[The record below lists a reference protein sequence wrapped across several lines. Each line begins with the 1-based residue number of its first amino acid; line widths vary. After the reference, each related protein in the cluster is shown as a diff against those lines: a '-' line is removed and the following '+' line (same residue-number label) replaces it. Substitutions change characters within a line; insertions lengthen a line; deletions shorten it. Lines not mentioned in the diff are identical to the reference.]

1 MRKKP
6 KKNNEQ
12 KIKKVTGEIFDIWQ
26 NKDAEIST
34 DLLGSYTGNPDASHD
49 LEPEQDADDL

>member
-34 DLLGSYTGNPDASHD
+34 DFLGSYTGNPDASRD